1 MEGSKILGL
10 LNKISPCE
18 VSALKIDNT
27 VEHNANSILSFEN
40 YYSTLAEKLVNM
52 LPKHPINTLLTL
64 L

>member
-10 LNKISPCE
+10 LTKISPCE
-18 VSALKIDNT
+18 VSASKINNT

-40 YYSTLAEKLVNM
+40 YYSSLAENLVNM